1 MHASS
6 ALPLTAFFLT
16 EARLVSCLRAWEQ
29 SCYNTV
35 VTFAP
40 AVGNMVHVHVNYVTL
55 MES

>member
-6 ALPLTAFFLT
+6 ASPLTAFFLT